1 MRLFCVLCAV
11 CWLLPANAA
20 GPSKPVVMQVNIFL
34 NKIYDVDTLDETY
47 TMDGYLV
54 AQWQS
59 DEVAVDASKR
69 TYENAEVDALVAS
82 GFWLPALEFINVVG
96 SPEIGNKRL
105 VVLENGLVIFNSRF
119 LATFTTEMDF
129 RRFPFDQ
136 QNFVLQLEPFSYPLQ
151 QLSFGSVEVSAENLS
166 SEQPSEWRLQGYAN
180 AEISS
185 VSYSHLIDTGTGA
198 GSEQYS
204 RITVSV
210 VGERNPSYYL
220 WTFFLPLSLIIAA
233 SWAIFWLDNFSDRL
247 QTSFTLMLTVVAY
260 AFYTSNIL
268 PRLPYTTLIE
278 QLVITGYCSIFA
290 AVLLVLY
297 VQHQSNKGHNAESL
311 LRICR
316 LLFPCGVCFVVC
328 ILSWRQISE

>member
-1 MRLFCVLCAV
+1 MRWFWFICAM
-11 CWLLPANAA
+11 CWLLPATAA
-20 GPSKPVVMQVNIFL
+20 APSEPVVMQVNIFL
-34 NKIYDVDTLDETY
+34 NKIYNVDTLDETY
-47 TMDGYLV
+47 TIDGYLV
-54 AQWQS
+54 AQWHNQ
-59 DEVAVDASKR
+59 EIAADASKR
-69 TYENAEVDALVAS
+69 TYENADVDALVAS

-96 SPEIGNKRL
+96 SPEISSKRL
-105 VVLENGLVIFNSRF
+105 VLLENGMVIFNSRF
-119 LATFTTEMDF
+119 LATFTTIMDF

-151 QLSFGSVEVSAENLS
+151 QLSFGGINVSAESLS
-166 SEQPSEWRLQGYAN
+166 SEQPGEWRLQGVAN
-180 AEISS
+180 TAISS
-185 VSYSHLIDTGTGA
+185 VSYSHLIGTGA

-210 VGERNPSYYL
+210 LGERNPSYYL

-297 VQHQSNKGHNAESL
+297 VQHQSNNGHNAESL
-311 LRICR
+311 LRRCR
-316 LLFPCGVCFVVC
+316 LAFPSGVCLVVG
-328 ILSWRQISE
+328 ILCWRQLSI